1 MDLKGS
7 TLEEKFMQ
15 NCFKGDNMGRL
26 CIALRHARVNHACQP
41 NASAIYDETA
51 RVAILFAQIN
61 IEPGEEVTIC
71 YYTPFFELQPHSRFV
86 SLIITETNSIEEE
99 LSFFRNFMASSYGII
114 CPSDCSCY
122 DPAILALVREG
133 RQILSTIVEL
143 TNENKIEEAL
153 AAGDKVIDIHKRLNV
168 SWWALGSTYYNLFRM
183 GICSARTLPMAK
195 EYLRSAVELFR
206 KICPYSEKQ
215 FKVYEKLLEHPDL
228 HPNFKIMD

>member
-1 MDLKGS
+1 M
-7 TLEEKFMQ
+7 
-15 NCFKGDNMGRL
+15 
-26 CIALRHARVNHACQP
+26 
-41 NASAIYDETA
+41 
-51 RVAILFAQIN
+51 
-61 IEPGEEVTIC
+61 
-71 YYTPFFELQPHSRFV
+71 
-86 SLIITETNSIEEE
+86 
-99 LSFFRNFMASSYGII
+99 
-114 CPSDCSCY
+114 
-122 DPAILALVREG
+122 
-133 RQILSTIVEL
+133 EL